1 MRRVNEHLPP
11 GRAGASVEAEAA
23 TAKPTTGHSWDGI
36 EELNTP
42 LPRWW
47 LWVFYATQV
56 WALAYIILFPAI
68 PLVDNA
74 TGGVLGWH
82 SRSDVAE
89 EIGKAEQARAGLYE
103 RIRTQPVE
111 DIAKDEELRR
121 VALRGGE
128 SAFKVNCVQ
137 CHGADAAGSSG
148 FANLNDDD
156 WIWGGTLAD
165 IEKTIMHGVR
175 FGRDNDTRT
184 SLMPAFGRDGILKP
198 AQIDAVAAY
207 VLSLGGGPANTEG
220 AKVFAENCA
229 ACHGPN
235 GQGNRELG
243 APRLSDAVWLYSA
256 DPASVRAQI
265 VSPKHGAMPA
275 WGGRLDPAT
284 IKELA
289 IYVHSLGGGE
299 RQKTAGGAVAQ

>member
-1 MRRVNEHLPP
+1 MTSVSDQGHP
-11 GRAGASVEAEAA
+11 GA
-23 TAKPTTGHSWDGI
+23 TDRPAPTDIATGQRTTGHEWDGI

-47 LWVFYATQV
+47 LWIFYATQI
-56 WALAYIILFPAI
+56 WALAYIVLFPAI
-68 PLVDNA
+68 PLLNDA
-74 TGGVLGWH
+74 TAGVLGWH
-82 SRSDVAE
+82 SRSSVAV
-89 EIGKAEQARAGLYE
+89 EIGAAEQARAGLYE
-103 RIRTQPVE
+103 RIRALPVE
-111 DIAKDEELRR
+111 QIAADEELRR
-121 VALRGGE
+121 VALRAGA

-137 CHGADAAGSSG
+137 CHGADAAGSAG

-165 IEKTIMHGVR
+165 IEKTIIHGVR
-175 FGRDNDTRT
+175 FAGDADTRN
-184 SLMPAFGRDGILKP
+184 SLMPAFGRDGILKA

-207 VLSLGGGPANTEG
+207 VLSLGGPANAEG
-220 AKVFAENCA
+220 AKVFAENCVS
-229 ACHGPN
+229 CHGKN
-235 GQGNRELG
+235 GEGNRELG
-243 APRLSDAVWLYSA
+243 APRLADAVWLYHG
-256 DPASVRAQI
+256 DPATVRAQI

-299 RQKTAGGAVAQ
+299 RKQASAQGQ